1 MQQINLSSKQKR
13 CCELHVPNCYASLT
27 RTGPKPTTPPSGPRA
42 TPSVWIW
49 TLECLEGFWT
59 TLKLI
64 KTNWNEENWENIA
77 NYTGSRASVRT
88 WACERERDATPTG
101 SSADSIRGSCVFGRI
116 TITAALPVNENI
128 YSVHCDHASVKCHH
142 QLIWYTVIR
151 QWGGHGVRHR
161 EETRRCLFFLHSVQ
175 NQTKSSRQ
183 TIVSLFLLLPTHVRV
198 QSLCFYLQ
206 LVSKTLVPSS
216 SPRGGTKTFLRG
228 TKSTFVRAL
237 LLLLL
242 DVRLQAVRSSWKR
255 PPSDQRALKCSTP
268 SCCENLLFGL
278 ENESLDILSN
288 LLIIMKTS
296 YSCHREERAR
306 GGEEQLT
313 LASVFLHWSAFRP
326 TFMTPAVLCWTNAV
340 LPHQWSM
347 HGSKYECDDLW
358 ALVITWGV

>member
-1 MQQINLSSKQKR
+1 MSGRILDYAQAHQNKLKWGKLGKHCKLHGIQGVCQNVSLRARTRCNTNRQLSR
-13 CCELHVPNCYASLT
+13 LHQGKL
-27 RTGPKPTTPPSGPRA
+27 RL
-42 TPSVWIW
+42 WI
-49 TLECLEGFWT
+49 T
-59 TLKLI
+59 
-64 KTNWNEENWENIA
+64 
-77 NYTGSRASVRT
+77 
-88 WACERERDATPTG
+88 
-101 SSADSIRGSCVFGRI
+101 I

-242 DVRLQAVRSSWKR
+242 DVRLQAVHSSWKR